1 MGIDATLPAAAPPVS
16 TPADPKST
24 QKSSDWDFSFHNLL
38 DIINPLEHL
47 PIIGTIYRAITGTH
61 IGIPEK
67 IAGDALYGG
76 LWGAVSGVADAAF
89 EAVTGKDF
97 GSTILALFTG
107 HHRDTAVASNAP
119 ANVPTNVTVT
129 PPVKLPALPEGQ
141 APAVTADMAALQ
153 TSLSRNGVD
162 GDLAQRAMAAYRKS
176 ITLPSLVP
184 FPAS

>member
-1 MGIDATLPAAAPPVS
+1 MLARSLLKKRQWAS
-16 TPADPKST
+16 TPPFPLPDQKTT

-67 IAGDALYGG
+67 IAGDTLYGG
-76 LWGAVSGVADAAF
+76 LWGAVSSVADAAF

-97 GSTILALFTG
+97 GSTVLALFTG
-107 HHRDTAVASNAP
+107 HHHDTAVA
-119 ANVPTNVTVT
+119 ANVVVT
-129 PPVKLPALPEGQ
+129 PPVKLPALSESQDATP
-141 APAVTADMAALQ
+141 DMVALQ
-153 TSLSRNGVD
+153 SSLSRNGVD

-176 ITLPSLVP
+176 IALPSLVP